1 MDFINED
8 KKYLFQNYAR
18 FDIAFERGE
27 GVYLYD
33 IEGKKYLDMLAGI
46 AVNALGYNH
55 PKLTS
60 AICEQAK
67 KIIHVSNLFY
77 IKPQI
82 EVAKL
87 LVENSIKDGKV
98 FFCNSG
104 AEANE
109 GAIKLVRK
117 YFHDKGLNK
126 FEIISFKN
134 SFHGRTLA
142 SLTATGQPKYQ
153 EGFKP
158 LPEGFKYAELNN
170 INSVKELINEK
181 TAGIFIEIIQ
191 GEGGINPVEPQFLIE
206 LYNLAKENN
215 ILLIIDEVQT
225 GIGRTGKPFAYQHFD
240 IEPDIITSAKGL
252 GGGVPIG
259 AIIAKDEIAKSFS
272 AGTHGSTFGGNYLST
287 IASKVLLEEIFKADR
302 LNQIYENGKY
312 LKSLLKD
319 LGFEPRGLGL
329 MVGITIPQDIKVI
342 DIMKKSLEKGLI
354 VGIAGNNTIR
364 FTPPLIITKEEIEE
378 GINIFREVL
387 KEFNLV

>member
-33 IEGKKYLDMLAGI
+33 TEGKKYLDMLAGI

-55 PKLTS
+55 PKLTN

-67 KIIHVSNLFY
+67 KIIHVSNLFH

-153 EGFKP
+153 EGFEP

-191 GEGGINPVEPQFLIE
+191 GEGGINPVEPQFLTE

-225 GIGRTGKPFAYQHFD
+225 GIGRTGKPFAYQHFN

-287 IASKVLLEEIFKADR
+287 IASKVVLEEIFKADR
-302 LNQIYENGKY
+302 LNQIYENGEY

-319 LGFEPRGLGL
+319 LGFELRGLGL
-329 MVGITIPQDIKVI
+329 MVGITIPQDIKAI

-378 GINIFREVL
+378 GINIFKEVL

>member
-1 MDFINED
+1 MDFIQED
-8 KKYLFQNYAR
+8 KKYLFQNYGR
-18 FDIAFERGE
+18 FPISFERGE

-33 IEGKKYLDMLAGI
+33 KEGKKYIDMLAGI
-46 AVNALGYNH
+46 AVNSLGYNH
-55 PKLTS
+55 PKLTE
-60 AICEQAK
+60 AICQQAK
-67 KIIHVSNLFY
+67 KIIHISNLFY
-77 IKPQI
+77 IEPQI
-82 EVAKL
+82 EVAKK

-109 GAIKLVRK
+109 TAIKLVRK
-117 YFHDKGLNK
+117 YFYDKGLNK
-126 FEIISFKN
+126 YEIISFKN

-153 EGFKP
+153 EGFAP

-170 INSVKELINEK
+170 INSVKELITDK

-191 GEGGINPVEPQFLIE
+191 GEGGINPVEKDFIEE
-206 LYNLAKENN
+206 LYKLTREND

-225 GIGRTGKPFAYQHFD
+225 GIGRTGKPFAYQYYN

-259 AIIAKDEIAKSFS
+259 AVIARDEIAKSFT

-287 IASKVLLEEIFKADR
+287 VSAKIVLEEIFNKDR
-302 LNQIYENGKY
+302 LNKINEAGNY
-312 LKSLLKD
+312 LKTLLEE
-319 LGFEPRGLGL
+319 LGFNVRGKGL
-329 MVGITIPQDIKVI
+329 MLGIQLPENIKNLDV
-342 DIMKKSLEKGLI
+342 MKKSLENGLI

-364 FTPPLIITKEEIEE
+364 FTPPLIISKPEIKEAID
-378 GINIFREVL
+378 IFKSVL
-387 KEFNLV
+387 KEF